1 MVGMRWLFQIP
12 KLKMSKQCVN
22 REETIKIKPST
33 WSIVHGRWSERTS
46 KLKRKVRSH
55 TTMIPVKLELHNFLA
70 YRDPDPLNLEG
81 IHVACISG
89 ENGAGKSS
97 LLDAIT
103 WALWGKARSPSA
115 DDLIYQNLR
124 ETRVAL
130 EFEMAGTRYLVI
142 RQRSI
147 EKKTALSLLEL
158 QVWDPAAGSWRGLS
172 EATMRGTQ
180 DRIDHLLRMDYD
192 TFINSA
198 LLAQGHA
205 DEFTA
210 KPPFQRTQIL
220 AAILGLDRWE
230 RFEERAKEKIRQNR
244 EKAERIENRMTEME
258 RELSRRD
265 EYERQLA
272 DAEKQAGVDTKI
284 LAELE
289 KSWAA
294 IEQQRAVRAD
304 LERQAEETARRSQT
318 AERELN
324 DARMEWE
331 GLGRRADP
339 AALEKQAAETGAERE
354 ALALRQIEREKI
366 QTQIHE
372 LSGLIGTLRGEN
384 DALAPQTEP
393 LKKRLETLETST
405 APECPTCGRPLTPEH
420 RKRVVEELK
429 REISTRREK
438 YKSNTARLKD
448 LAAEL
453 EALQKDSSALQ
464 AALQALPALERK
476 LAEMESSLKAA
487 KDAQA
492 KLPAAQERVARWQK
506 TLLDENASFKKIQDQ
521 LGKAGAG
528 LADSESLRG
537 RLERARLEKRLADE
551 RVGGARQILAALD
564 EIARQREAGRA
575 ELDGVRRGM
584 SVFEEL
590 REAFGKRGV
599 PTMIIETV
607 VPEVEL
613 EANRLLSEMSG
624 GRMRLRM
631 ETQRE
636 TKSGDARD
644 TLELK
649 ISDEL
654 GTRAYEMYS
663 GGEAFRIN
671 FAVRIALSKLLAR
684 RAGAQL
690 RALFIDEGFGTQ
702 DSAGRE
708 RLVAAIQSVQNDFDR
723 ILVITHLDE
732 LRDAFPA
739 RIEVTKTPAGSN
751 VRVL

>member
-1 MVGMRWLFQIP
+1 
-12 KLKMSKQCVN
+12 
-22 REETIKIKPST
+22 
-33 WSIVHGRWSERTS
+33 
-46 KLKRKVRSH
+46 
-55 TTMIPVKLELHNFLA
+55 MIPVKLELHNFLA
-70 YRDPDPLNLEG
+70 YRDPDPLSFEG

-103 WALWGKARSPSA
+103 WALWGKARSQSA

-130 EFEMAGTRYLVI
+130 EFEMAGVRYLVI

-158 QVWDPAAGSWRGLS
+158 QAWDPKAAEWRGMS

-180 DRIDHLLRMDYD
+180 ERIDRILRLDYD

-198 LLAQGHA
+198 LLSQGRA

-230 RFEERAKEKIRQNR
+230 RFEERAKEKARRSR
-244 EKAERIENRMTEME
+244 ESIDRIEARRMEME
-258 RELSRRD
+258 RELARKE
-265 EYERQLA
+265 EYALQLKEAGKQA
-272 DAEKQAGVDTKI
+272 DAEGKG

-289 KSWAA
+289 KAWAA
-294 IEQQRAVRAD
+294 VEQQRAARAEF
-304 LERQAEETARRSQT
+304 ERQAEEAARRSHS
-318 AERELN
+318 ARRELEEARAEL
-324 DARMEWE
+324 DALVK
-331 GLGRRADP
+331 GADP
-339 AALEKQAAETGAERE
+339 AALETQAEGIRAERE
-354 ALALRQIEREKI
+354 KLAARQTGQVKI
-366 QTQIHE
+366 QAQIHE
-372 LSGLIGTLRGEN
+372 LSGLMGTLRGEN

-393 LKKRLETLETST
+393 LKKRLETLEIST
-405 APECPTCGRPLTPEH
+405 APECPTCGQPLTPAH
-420 RKRVVEELK
+420 RRRVMEELK
-429 REISTRREK
+429 LEIETRRAK

-448 LAAEL
+448 LDAEL
-453 EALQKDSSALQ
+453 KALQKDSAEAQ
-464 AALQALPALERK
+464 AALAALSVLERK
-476 LAEMESSLKAA
+476 LAEAESAVKAA
-487 KDAQA
+487 QASRA
-492 KLPAAQERVARWQK
+492 KLPAAQDRMARWQK
-506 TLLDENASFKKIQDQ
+506 ALLEEEASGKKIQAE
-521 LGKAGAG
+521 LGRAGAG
-528 LADSESLRG
+528 LVDSENLRG
-537 RLERARLEKRLADE
+537 RLEQARLAKRLADE
-551 RVGGARQILAALD
+551 RVGGARQRLAALE
-564 EIARQREAGRA
+564 EIARQREAAGS
-575 ELDGVRRGM
+575 ELEGLRR
-584 SVFEEL
+584 SLSLFEEL

-607 VPEVEL
+607 VPELEL
-613 EANRLLSEMSG
+613 EANRLLSDMSG
-624 GRMRLRM
+624 GRMRMRM

-636 TKSGDARD
+636 TKTGDSRD

-708 RLVAAIQSVQNDFDR
+708 RLVAAIQSIQNDFDR

-739 RIEVTKTPAGSN
+739 RIEVTKTPSGSN
-751 VRVL
+751 VRVV

>member
-1 MVGMRWLFQIP
+1 
-12 KLKMSKQCVN
+12 
-22 REETIKIKPST
+22 
-33 WSIVHGRWSERTS
+33 
-46 KLKRKVRSH
+46 
-55 TTMIPVKLELHNFLA
+55 MIPVKLELHNFLA

-115 DDLIYQNLR
+115 DDLIYQNLK
-124 ETRVAL
+124 ETRVGL
-130 EFEMAGTRYLVI
+130 EFEMAGARYLVI

-147 EKKTALSLLEL
+147 EKKTAMSLLEL
-158 QVWDPAAGSWRGLS
+158 QVWDGGAEDWRSLS
-172 EATMRGTQ
+172 ESTIRGTQ
-180 DRIDHLLRMDYD
+180 ERIDRLLRLDYD

-198 LLAQGHA
+198 LLSQGRA

-230 RFEERAKEKIRQNR
+230 RYEDRAKEKIRQCR
-244 EKAERIENRMTEME
+244 AKIDRLEARRTEME
-258 RELSRRD
+258 RELARRA
-265 EYERQLA
+265 EYERQLKEAEARAEA
-272 DAEKQAGVDTKI
+272 DGKS

-289 KSWAA
+289 KAWTAV
-294 IEQQRAVRAD
+294 EQRRTARAD
-304 LERQAEETARRSQT
+304 LERRAEETARRSRS
-318 AERELN
+318 AERELD
-324 DARMEWE
+324 DARKELE
-331 GLGRRADP
+331 ALGRGADP
-339 AALEKQAAETGAERE
+339 AALEGQAAGARAERE
-354 ALALRQIEREKI
+354 ALALRQGEREKI
-366 QTQIHE
+366 QIQIRE
-372 LSGLIGTLRGEN
+372 LSGLMGTLRGEN

-393 LKKRLETLETST
+393 LKKRLETLETTT
-405 APECPTCGRPLTPEH
+405 APECPTCGQPLTADH
-420 RKRVVEELK
+420 RRKVVAELK
-429 REISTRREK
+429 REIDSRRAK
-438 YKSNTARLKD
+438 YKSNAARLKD
-448 LAAEL
+448 LEAEL
-453 EALQKDSSALQ
+453 QALQKDSAALQ
-464 AALQALPALERK
+464 AALQALPALERR
-476 LAEMESSLKAA
+476 LAEMESALKSA

-492 KLPAAQERVARWQK
+492 KIPAAQERVTRWRK
-506 TLLDENASFKKIQDQ
+506 ALLEENTSAGKIQDQ
-521 LGKAGAG
+521 LKKTSAG
-528 LADSESLRG
+528 LEDAEALRG
-537 RLERARLEKRLADE
+537 RLEQARLEKRLADE
-551 RVGGARQILAALD
+551 RVGGARQILAALE
-564 EIARQREAGRA
+564 EIARQQEAGRM
-575 ELDGVRRGM
+575 ELEALRREL
-584 SVFEEL
+584 SVCEEL
-590 REAFGKRGV
+590 RDAFGKRGV
-599 PTMIIETV
+599 PTMVIETV
-607 VPEVEL
+607 VPEVEQ

-636 TKSGDARD
+636 TKSGEARD
-644 TLELK
+644 TLELN

-702 DSAGRE
+702 DAAGRE
-708 RLVAAIQSVQNDFDR
+708 RLVAAIQSIQNDFDR

-739 RIEVTKTPAGSN
+739 RIEVTKSPSGSN

>member
-1 MVGMRWLFQIP
+1 
-12 KLKMSKQCVN
+12 
-22 REETIKIKPST
+22 
-33 WSIVHGRWSERTS
+33 
-46 KLKRKVRSH
+46 
-55 TTMIPVKLELHNFLA
+55 MIPVKLELHNFLA

-115 DDLIYQNLR
+115 DDLIYQNQR

-158 QVWDPAAGSWRGLS
+158 QVWDPAVNAWRGMS

-180 DRIDHLLRMDYD
+180 ERIDRLLRLDYD

-198 LLAQGHA
+198 FLSQGRA

-210 KPPFQRTQIL
+210 KPPFQRIQIL

-230 RFEERAKEKIRQNR
+230 RFEERAKEKVRQSR
-244 EKAERIENRMTEME
+244 EKIERIEARRTEME
-258 RELSRRD
+258 RELARRQ
-265 EYERQLA
+265 EYELQLKEAAGQAEA
-272 DAEKQAGVDTKI
+272 DGKT
-284 LAELE
+284 LAELD
-289 KSWAA
+289 KAWAA
-294 IEQQRAVRAD
+294 FEQQRAARTE
-304 LERQAEETARRSQT
+304 LERQAEETARRSQS
-318 AERELN
+318 AGREL
-324 DARMEWE
+324 DEARAELE
-331 GLGRRADP
+331 ALGKTADP
-339 AALEKQAAETGAERE
+339 AALEARAAG
-354 ALALRQIEREKI
+354 LRIERGELAARPSEQARI
-366 QTQIHE
+366 QAQIHE
-372 LSGLIGTLRGEN
+372 LGGLMGTLRGEN

-393 LKKRLETLETST
+393 HKKRLEALETST
-405 APECPTCGRPLTPEH
+405 APECPTCGQPLTPAH
-420 RKRVVEELK
+420 RKRVMAEL
-429 REISTRREK
+429 RGEIDSRRVK
-438 YKSNTARLKD
+438 YKSNAARLKD

-453 EALQKDSSALQ
+453 EAVQKDAAAIQ
-464 AALQALPALERK
+464 AALQTLPALERN
-476 LAEMESSLKAA
+476 LAEAESALKTAQA
-487 KDAQA
+487 AQA
-492 KLPAAQERVARWQK
+492 KIPAAQERVARWQK
-506 TLLDENASFKKIQDQ
+506 ALLEETASAKKIQDQ
-521 LGKAGAG
+521 LGKAGAERT
-528 LADSESLRG
+528 DSESLRR
-537 RLERARLEKRLADE
+537 RLEDARLAKRLADE
-551 RVGGARQILAALD
+551 RVGGARQILAALE
-564 EIARQREAGRA
+564 EIARQRDAGASELEALR
-575 ELDGVRRGM
+575 LRL
-584 SVFEEL
+584 SVLEDL

-607 VPEVEL
+607 VPELEL
-613 EANRLLSEMSG
+613 EANRLLSEMSD

-636 TKSGDARD
+636 TKTGEARD

-684 RAGAQL
+684 RSGAQL

-708 RLVAAIQSVQNDFDR
+708 RLVAAIQSIQNDFDR

-739 RIEVTKTPAGSN
+739 RIEVTKTPSGSN
-751 VRVL
+751 VRVV

>member
-1 MVGMRWLFQIP
+1 
-12 KLKMSKQCVN
+12 
-22 REETIKIKPST
+22 
-33 WSIVHGRWSERTS
+33 
-46 KLKRKVRSH
+46 
-55 TTMIPVKLELHNFLA
+55 MIPVKLELHNFLA

-115 DDLIYQNLR
+115 DDLIYQNLK

-130 EFEMAGTRYLVI
+130 EFEMAGERYLVI

-158 QVWDPAAGSWRGLS
+158 QVWDGAAGSWRGLS
-172 EATMRGTQ
+172 EPTMRGTQ
-180 DRIDHLLRMDYD
+180 ERIDHLLRLDYD

-198 LLAQGHA
+198 LLSQGRA

-230 RFEERAKEKIRQNR
+230 RYEERAKEKIRQAR
-244 EKAERIENRMTEME
+244 EKIGRLEARGTEME
-258 RELSRRD
+258 RELSRRA
-265 EYERQLA
+265 EYERQLTEAETKAAA
-272 DAEKQAGVDTKI
+272 DGKS
-284 LAELE
+284 LAEIE
-289 KSWAA
+289 KAWAA
-294 IEQQRAVRAD
+294 VEQRRTARAE
-304 LERQAEETARRSQT
+304 LERQAEETARRSRS
-318 AERELN
+318 AERELG
-324 DARMEWE
+324 DARAELDA
-331 GLGRRADP
+331 LGRAADP
-339 AALEKQAAETGAERE
+339 AALEKQAAGIRAERE
-354 ALALRQIEREKI
+354 ALALRQGEREKI
-366 QTQIHE
+366 HTQIHE
-372 LSGLIGTLRGEN
+372 LSGLMGTLRGEN

-405 APECPTCGRPLTPEH
+405 APECPTCGQPLTAEH
-420 RKRVVEELK
+420 RKRVVGELK
-429 REISTRREK
+429 REIDSRREK
-438 YKSNTARLKD
+438 YKSNAARLKD
-448 LAAEL
+448 LDAEL
-453 EALQKDSSALQ
+453 KALQKDSADMQTAL
-464 AALQALPALERK
+464 LALPEMERK
-476 LAEMESSLKAA
+476 LAEMESALKAA
-487 KDAQA
+487 KHSQA
-492 KLPAAQERVARWQK
+492 KIPAAQERVARWQK
-506 TLLDENASFKKIQDQ
+506 ALSEENSSGKKIQDQ
-521 LGKAGAG
+521 IEKAGAG
-528 LADSESLRG
+528 LADSEALRG
-537 RLERARLEKRLADE
+537 RLEQARLEKRLSDE
-551 RVGGARQILAALD
+551 RVGGARQILAALE
-564 EIARQREAGRA
+564 EIARQQEAGRA
-575 ELDGVRRGM
+575 ELDGVRRGL

-590 REAFGKRGV
+590 RDAFGKRGV
-599 PTMIIETV
+599 PTMVIETV
-607 VPEVEL
+607 VPEVEQ
-613 EANRLLSEMSG
+613 EANRLLAEMSG

-708 RLVAAIQSVQNDFDR
+708 RLVAAIQSIQNDFDR

-739 RIEVTKTPAGSN
+739 RIEVTKTPSGSN
-751 VRVL
+751 VRVV

>member
-1 MVGMRWLFQIP
+1 
-12 KLKMSKQCVN
+12 
-22 REETIKIKPST
+22 
-33 WSIVHGRWSERTS
+33 
-46 KLKRKVRSH
+46 
-55 TTMIPVKLELHNFLA
+55 MIPVKLELHNFLA

-103 WALWGKARSPSA
+103 WALWGKARSASA

-130 EFEMAGTRYLVI
+130 EFDMSGTRYLVI

-158 QVWDPAAGSWRGLS
+158 QVWDPAASAWRGLS
-172 EATMRGTQ
+172 DATMRATQ
-180 DRIDHLLRMDYD
+180 DRIDRILRLDYD

-198 LLAQGHA
+198 LLSQGRA

-210 KPPFQRTQIL
+210 KPPFQRIQIL

-230 RFEERAKEKIRQNR
+230 RFEERAKEKIRQSR
-244 EKAERIENRMTEME
+244 EKIDRLEARRTEME
-258 RELSRRD
+258 RELARRH
-265 EYERQLA
+265 EYEQQLK
-272 DAEKQAGVDTKI
+272 DAAGQAEAEGKI
-284 LAELE
+284 LGELE
-289 KSWAA
+289 KAWAA
-294 IEQQRAVRAD
+294 VEQQRAARTE
-304 LERQAEETARRSQT
+304 LERQADETARRMRS
-318 AERELN
+318 AEGELKEARTEL
-324 DARMEWE
+324 DA
-331 GLGRRADP
+331 LAQNTDP
-339 AALEKQAAETGAERE
+339 AAQEARAAQIRAERE
-354 ALALRQIEREKI
+354 ALAARQAEQARTLS
-366 QTQIHE
+366 QTHE
-372 LSGLIGTLRGEN
+372 LSGLMGTLRGEN
-384 DALAPQTEP
+384 EALAPQTEP

-405 APECPTCGRPLTPEH
+405 APECPTCGQPLTPAH
-420 RKRVVEELK
+420 RKRVMDELK
-429 REISTRREK
+429 AEIESRRAK

-453 EALQKDSSALQ
+453 EALQKDSASLQ
-464 AALQALPALERK
+464 AALQTLPALERK
-476 LAEMESSLKAA
+476 LAEAESALKAA
-487 KDAQA
+487 QAARA

-506 TLLDENASFKKIQDQ
+506 TLLEETASAKKIQEQ
-521 LGKAGAG
+521 LGKAGAE
-528 LADSESLRG
+528 LADSEGLRR
-537 RLERARLEKRLADE
+537 RLEDARLAKRLADE
-551 RVGGARQILAALD
+551 RVGGARQILAALE
-564 EIARQREAGRA
+564 EIARQREAGA
-575 ELDGVRRGM
+575 SELEALRRSL
-584 SVFEEL
+584 SVFEDL

-607 VPEVEL
+607 VPELEL

-636 TKSGDARD
+636 TKTGDARD
-644 TLELK
+644 TLELN

-708 RLVAAIQSVQNDFDR
+708 RLVAAIQSIQNDFDR

-732 LRDAFPA
+732 LRDAFPV
-739 RIEVTKTPAGSN
+739 RIEVTKTPSGSN
-751 VRVL
+751 VRVR

>member
-1 MVGMRWLFQIP
+1 
-12 KLKMSKQCVN
+12 
-22 REETIKIKPST
+22 
-33 WSIVHGRWSERTS
+33 
-46 KLKRKVRSH
+46 
-55 TTMIPVKLELHNFLA
+55 MIPVKLELHNFLA

-115 DDLIYQNLR
+115 DDLIYQNQR

-158 QVWDPAAGSWRGLS
+158 QVWDPAVNAWRGMS

-180 DRIDHLLRMDYD
+180 ERIDRLLRLDYD

-198 LLAQGHA
+198 FLSQGRA

-210 KPPFQRTQIL
+210 KPPFQRIQIL

-230 RFEERAKEKIRQNR
+230 RFEERAKEKVRQSR
-244 EKAERIENRMTEME
+244 EKIERIEARRTEME
-258 RELSRRD
+258 RELARRQ
-265 EYERQLA
+265 EYELQLKEAAGQAEA
-272 DAEKQAGVDTKI
+272 DGKT

-289 KSWAA
+289 KAWAA
-294 IEQQRAVRAD
+294 FEQQRAARTE
-304 LERQAEETARRSQT
+304 LERQAEETARRSQS
-318 AERELN
+318 AGREL
-324 DARMEWE
+324 DEARAELE
-331 GLGRRADP
+331 ALVKAADP
-339 AALEKQAAETGAERE
+339 AALEARAAGLRTERGELAARPSEQAR
-354 ALALRQIEREKI
+354 I
-366 QTQIHE
+366 QAQIHE
-372 LSGLIGTLRGEN
+372 LGGLMGTLRGEN

-393 LKKRLETLETST
+393 LKKRLEALETST
-405 APECPTCGRPLTPEH
+405 APECPTCGQPLTPAH
-420 RKRVVEELK
+420 RKRVMAEL
-429 REISTRREK
+429 RGEIDSRRVK
-438 YKSNTARLKD
+438 YKSNAARLKD

-453 EALQKDSSALQ
+453 EAVQKDAAAIQ
-464 AALQALPALERK
+464 AALQTLPALERN
-476 LAEMESSLKAA
+476 LAEAESALKTAQA
-487 KDAQA
+487 AQA
-492 KLPAAQERVARWQK
+492 KIPAAQERVARWQK
-506 TLLDENASFKKIQDQ
+506 ALLEETASAKKIQDQ
-521 LGKAGAG
+521 LGKAGAERT
-528 LADSESLRG
+528 DSESLRR
-537 RLERARLEKRLADE
+537 RLEDARLAKRLADE
-551 RVGGARQILAALD
+551 RVGGARQILAALE
-564 EIARQREAGRA
+564 EIARQRDAGASELEALR
-575 ELDGVRRGM
+575 LRL
-584 SVFEEL
+584 SVLEDL

-607 VPEVEL
+607 VPELEL
-613 EANRLLSEMSG
+613 EANRLLSEMSD

-636 TKSGDARD
+636 TKTGEARD

-684 RAGAQL
+684 RSGAQL

-708 RLVAAIQSVQNDFDR
+708 RLVAAIQSIQNDFDR

-739 RIEVTKTPAGSN
+739 RIEVTKTPSGSN
-751 VRVL
+751 VRVV

>member
-1 MVGMRWLFQIP
+1 
-12 KLKMSKQCVN
+12 
-22 REETIKIKPST
+22 
-33 WSIVHGRWSERTS
+33 
-46 KLKRKVRSH
+46 
-55 TTMIPVKLELHNFLA
+55 MIPVKLELHNFLA

-124 ETRVAL
+124 ETRVGL
-130 EFEMAGTRYLVI
+130 EFDMAGTRYLVI

-147 EKKTALSLLEL
+147 EKKTPLSLLEL
-158 QVWDPAAGSWRGLS
+158 QAWDPDAGAWRGLS
-172 EATMRGTQ
+172 EPTMRGTQ
-180 DRIDHLLRMDYD
+180 ERIDHLLRLDYD

-230 RFEERAKEKIRQNR
+230 RFEERAKEEIRALR
-244 EKAERIENRMTEME
+244 EKAGRIEGRMAEME
-258 RELSRRD
+258 RELDRRG

-272 DAEKQAGVDTKI
+272 DAEKRAAAEAKTLAGLETAW
-284 LAELE
+284 AEVE
-289 KSWAA
+289 RRKAA
-294 IEQQRAVRAD
+294 RVE
-304 LERQAEETARRSQT
+304 LERQAEEAARRSRS
-318 AERELN
+318 AERELQE
-324 DARMEWE
+324 ARAELDS
-331 GLGRRADP
+331 LGRSADS
-339 AALEKQAAETGAERE
+339 AALEKRAGEIRAERQN
-354 ALALRQIEREKI
+354 LVRRQDEQGKF
-366 QTQIHE
+366 QAQIHE
-372 LSGLIGTLRGEN
+372 LSGLMGKLRGEN
-384 DALAPQTEP
+384 DTLGPQTEP
-393 LKKRLETLETST
+393 LKKRLEALETST
-405 APECPTCGRPLTPEH
+405 TPECPTCGQPLTPEH
-420 RKRVVEELK
+420 RRRVMEELQ
-429 REISTRREK
+429 REINTRRDT
-438 YKSNTARLKD
+438 YKSNAGRLKD

-453 EALQKDSSALQ
+453 EALQKDSAALQ
-464 AALQALPALERK
+464 ADLQALPALERK
-476 LAEMESSLKAA
+476 LAETESALKSARE
-487 KDAQA
+487 AQA
-492 KLPAAQERVARWQK
+492 KIPAAQERVARWQK
-506 TLLDENASFKKIQDQ
+506 AMSEESTSWKNFQDQ
-521 LGKAGAG
+521 LGKAGSAP
-528 LADSESLRG
+528 ADSEALRG
-537 RLERARLEKRLADE
+537 RLEQARLEKRLADE
-551 RVGGARQILAALD
+551 RVGGARQILAAL
-564 EIARQREAGRA
+564 EELGRQREESRS
-575 ELDGVRRGM
+575 ELEGARCGL
-584 SVFEEL
+584 SIAEEL

-624 GRMRLRM
+624 GSMRLRM

-636 TKSGDARD
+636 TKTGDARD

-702 DSAGRE
+702 DAAGRE
-708 RLVAAIQSVQNDFDR
+708 RLVAAIQSIQNDFDR

-739 RIEVTKTPAGSN
+739 RIEVTKTPSGST

>member
-1 MVGMRWLFQIP
+1 
-12 KLKMSKQCVN
+12 
-22 REETIKIKPST
+22 
-33 WSIVHGRWSERTS
+33 
-46 KLKRKVRSH
+46 
-55 TTMIPVKLELHNFLA
+55 MIPVKLELHNFLA

-130 EFEMAGTRYLVI
+130 EFEMAGVRYLAI

-158 QVWDPAAGSWRGLS
+158 QVWDPAANSWRGLS

-180 DRIDHLLRMDYD
+180 DRIDRLLRLDYD

-198 LLAQGHA
+198 LLSQGHA

-210 KPPFQRTQIL
+210 KPPFQRIQIL

-230 RFEERAKEKIRQNR
+230 RFEERAKEKVRQSR
-244 EKAERIENRMTEME
+244 EKIERIEARRMEME
-258 RELSRRD
+258 RELARKQ
-265 EYERQLA
+265 EYELQMKEAAKQA
-272 DAEKQAGVDTKI
+272 DAEGKA

-289 KSWAA
+289 KAWAA
-294 IEQQRAVRAD
+294 VEQQRAARTE
-304 LERQAEETARRSQT
+304 LERQAEETARRSQ
-318 AERELN
+318 AARRELDEARTEL
-324 DARMEWE
+324 DALAKSAE
-331 GLGRRADP
+331 P
-339 AALEKQAAETGAERE
+339 AALETLTAGIRAERE
-354 ALALRQIEREKI
+354 ALAARPSEQARI

-372 LSGLIGTLRGEN
+372 LSGMMGTLRGESE
-384 DALAPQTEP
+384 ALAPQTEP
-393 LKKRLETLETST
+393 LKKRLETLEIST
-405 APECPTCGRPLTPEH
+405 APECPTCGQPLTPAH
-420 RKRVVEELK
+420 RKRVMDEL
-429 REISTRREK
+429 RSEIESRRAK
-438 YKSNTARLKD
+438 YKANAARLKD
-448 LAAEL
+448 LTVEL
-453 EALQKDSSALQ
+453 DALQKDSTSIL
-464 AALQALPALERK
+464 AALQTLPALERK
-476 LAEMESSLKAA
+476 LAEAESALKTAQA
-487 KDAQA
+487 AQA
-492 KLPAAQERVARWQK
+492 KIPAAQERAARWQK
-506 TLLDENASFKKIQDQ
+506 TLFEETASQKNIQDQ
-521 LGKAGAG
+521 LGKAGAE
-528 LADSESLRG
+528 LADSESLRR
-537 RLERARLEKRLADE
+537 RLDDARLAKRLADE
-551 RVGGARQILAALD
+551 RVGGARQILAALE
-564 EIARQREAGRA
+564 EIARQREAGA
-575 ELDGVRRGM
+575 SELEDLRRSL
-584 SVFEEL
+584 SVFEDL

-607 VPEVEL
+607 VPELEL

-636 TKSGDARD
+636 TKTGDARD

-732 LRDAFPA
+732 LRDAFPV
-739 RIEVTKTPAGSN
+739 RIEVTKTPSGSN

>member
-1 MVGMRWLFQIP
+1 
-12 KLKMSKQCVN
+12 
-22 REETIKIKPST
+22 
-33 WSIVHGRWSERTS
+33 
-46 KLKRKVRSH
+46 
-55 TTMIPVKLELHNFLA
+55 MIPVKLELHNFLA

-103 WALWGKARSPSA
+103 WALWGKARSASA
-115 DDLIYQNLR
+115 DDLIYQNQR

-130 EFEMAGTRYLVI
+130 EFEMSGTRYLVI

-158 QVWDPAAGSWRGLS
+158 QVWDPAADSWRGLS
-172 EATMRGTQ
+172 DATMRATQ
-180 DRIDHLLRMDYD
+180 ERIDRLLRLDYD

-198 LLAQGHA
+198 LLSQGHA

-210 KPPFQRTQIL
+210 KPPFQRVQIL

-230 RFEERAKEKIRQNR
+230 RFEERAKEKVRQSR
-244 EKAERIENRMTEME
+244 EKIERLETRRTEME
-258 RELSRRD
+258 RELARRQ
-265 EYERQLA
+265 EYERQLEEA
-272 DAEKQAGVDTKI
+272 GKQAEAEGKI
-284 LAELE
+284 LGELE
-289 KSWAA
+289 KAWAA
-294 IEQQRAVRAD
+294 VEQQRAARTE
-304 LERQAEETARRSQT
+304 LERQADETARRMRS
-318 AERELN
+318 AEGELRESRAELE
-324 DARMEWE
+324 A
-331 GLGRRADP
+331 LAQSADP
-339 AALEKQAAETGAERE
+339 AAQETNAAKIRAERE
-354 ALALRQIEREKI
+354 ALAARQPEQARI
-366 QTQIHE
+366 QAQTHE
-372 LSGLIGTLRGEN
+372 LSGLMGTLRGEN
-384 DALAPQTEP
+384 EALAPQTEP

-405 APECPTCGRPLTPEH
+405 APECPTCGQPLTPAH
-420 RKRVVEELK
+420 RKRVMDELK
-429 REISTRREK
+429 SEIESRRAK

-448 LAAEL
+448 LTAEL
-453 EALQKDSSALQ
+453 EALQKDSAALQ

-476 LAEMESSLKAA
+476 LAEAESALKTA
-487 KDAQA
+487 KAAQA
-492 KLPAAQERVARWQK
+492 KIPAAQERVTRWQK
-506 TLLDENASFKKIQDQ
+506 TLLEETAAAKKIQEQ
-521 LGKAGAG
+521 IGKAGAE
-528 LADSESLRG
+528 LADTEGLRR
-537 RLERARLEKRLADE
+537 RLEEARLAKRLADE
-551 RVGGARQILAALD
+551 RVGGARQILAALE
-564 EIARQREAGRA
+564 EIARQREAGTA
-575 ELDGVRRGM
+575 ELETLRRGL
-584 SVFEEL
+584 SIFEDL

-607 VPEVEL
+607 VPELEL

-636 TKSGDARD
+636 TKTGDPRD

-708 RLVAAIQSVQNDFDR
+708 RLVAAIQSIQNDFDR

-739 RIEVTKTPAGSN
+739 RIEVTKTPSGSN
-751 VRVL
+751 VRVV

>member
-1 MVGMRWLFQIP
+1 
-12 KLKMSKQCVN
+12 
-22 REETIKIKPST
+22 
-33 WSIVHGRWSERTS
+33 
-46 KLKRKVRSH
+46 
-55 TTMIPVKLELHNFLA
+55 MIPVKLELHNFLA

-103 WALWGKARSPSA
+103 WALWGKARSASA

-124 ETRVAL
+124 ETRVGL
-130 EFEMAGTRYLVI
+130 EFEMTGTRYLVI

-158 QVWDPAAGSWRGLS
+158 QVWDPAANAWRGLS

-180 DRIDHLLRMDYD
+180 ERIDRLLRMDYD

-198 LLAQGHA
+198 MLSQGHA

-220 AAILGLDRWE
+220 ATILGLDRWSAYE
-230 RFEERAKEKIRQNR
+230 DRAKEKIRQSR
-244 EKAERIENRMTEME
+244 EKLGRVEGRLAEIE
-258 RELSRRD
+258 RELSRRG
-265 EYERQLA
+265 EYERQMA
-272 DAEKQAGVDTKI
+272 EAEKKADTDAKS

-289 KSWAA
+289 KAWAA
-294 IEQQRAVRAD
+294 VEQQRAARAEM
-304 LERQAEETARRSQT
+304 ERQAEETARRSQS
-318 AERELN
+318 AERELME
-324 DARMEWE
+324 ARAGREA
-331 GLGRRADP
+331 LGRNADP
-339 AALEKQAAETGAERE
+339 AALEKQAAGIRVDRE
-354 ALALRQIEREKI
+354 ALALRQTEQEKL
-366 QTQIHE
+366 QAQIHE
-372 LSGLIGTLRGEN
+372 LSGLMGTLRGEN

-393 LKKRLETLETST
+393 LKKRLETLETSIT
-405 APECPTCGRPLTPEH
+405 PECPTCGQPLTAEH
-420 RKRVVEELK
+420 RKRVVGELK
-429 REISTRREK
+429 REIDSRREK

-453 EALQKDSSALQ
+453 DALQKDSTALQ
-464 AALQALPALERK
+464 AALQTLPALERK
-476 LAEMESSLKAA
+476 LAEMESALKTA
-487 KDAQA
+487 KDVQA
-492 KLPAAQERVARWQK
+492 RIPAAQERVERWQK
-506 TLLDENASFKKIQDQ
+506 TFTEEAASVKKIQDQ
-521 LGKAGAG
+521 LGKASAG
-528 LADSESLRG
+528 LVHSESLRN
-537 RLERARLEKRLADE
+537 RLEQARLEKRLSDE
-551 RVGGARQILAALD
+551 RVGGARQILAALE
-564 EIARQREAGRA
+564 EIGRQQEAGRV
-575 ELDGVRRGM
+575 ELEGFRRGM

-590 REAFGKRGV
+590 RDAFGKRGV
-599 PTMIIETV
+599 PTMVIETV
-607 VPEVEL
+607 VPEVEQ

-671 FAVRIALSKLLAR
+671 FAIRIALSKLLAR

-708 RLVAAIQSVQNDFDR
+708 RLIAAIQSIQNDFDR

>member
-1 MVGMRWLFQIP
+1 
-12 KLKMSKQCVN
+12 
-22 REETIKIKPST
+22 
-33 WSIVHGRWSERTS
+33 
-46 KLKRKVRSH
+46 
-55 TTMIPVKLELHNFLA
+55 MIPVKLELHNFLA

-142 RQRSI
+142 RQRSL

-158 QVWDPAAGSWRGLS
+158 QVWDPEANAWRGMS

-180 DRIDHLLRMDYD
+180 ERIDRLLRLDYD

-198 LLAQGHA
+198 LLSQGRA

-210 KPPFQRTQIL
+210 KPPFQRIQIL

-230 RFEERAKEKIRQNR
+230 RFEERAKEKVRQSR
-244 EKAERIENRMTEME
+244 GKIERIEARRAEME
-258 RELSRRD
+258 RELARKQ
-265 EYERQLA
+265 EYEIQLKEAARQAEAEGQALA
-272 DAEKQAGVDTKI
+272 G
-284 LAELE
+284 LE
-289 KSWAA
+289 KAWASV
-294 IEQQRAVRAD
+294 ERQRAARTE
-304 LERQAEETARRSQT
+304 LERQAEETARRGLS
-318 AERELN
+318 ARHEL
-324 DARMEWE
+324 DEARTEWE
-331 GLGRRADP
+331 ALVKSADP
-339 AALEKQAAETGAERE
+339 AALEAQTAGIRAERE
-354 ALALRQIEREKI
+354 TLASRQSEQARI

-372 LSGLIGTLRGEN
+372 LGSMMGTLRGEN
-384 DALAPQTEP
+384 EALAPQTEP

-405 APECPTCGRPLTPEH
+405 APECPTCGQALTPAH
-420 RKRVVEELK
+420 RQRVMREL
-429 REISTRREK
+429 RGEIEGRRAK
-438 YKSNTARLKD
+438 YKTNAARLKD
-448 LAAEL
+448 LGAEL
-453 EALQKDSSALQ
+453 EALQKDAAAIQ
-464 AALQALPALERK
+464 AALQTLPALERK
-476 LAEMESSLKAA
+476 LAEAESALKTAQA
-487 KDAQA
+487 AQA
-492 KLPAAQERVARWQK
+492 KIPAAQERVARWQK
-506 TLLDENASFKKIQDQ
+506 ALLEETAAGKKIQDQ
-521 LGKAGAG
+521 LGKAGAD
-528 LADSESLRG
+528 LAESENLRS
-537 RLERARLEKRLADE
+537 RLEDARLAKRLADE
-551 RVGGARQILAALD
+551 RVGGARQILAALE
-564 EIARQREAGRA
+564 EIARQREAGA
-575 ELDGVRRGM
+575 SELDALRRGL
-584 SVFEEL
+584 SVFEDL
-590 REAFGKRGV
+590 REAFGKRGI

-607 VPEVEL
+607 VPELEL

-739 RIEVTKTPAGSN
+739 RIEVTKTPSGSN
-751 VRVL
+751 VRVV

>member
-1 MVGMRWLFQIP
+1 
-12 KLKMSKQCVN
+12 
-22 REETIKIKPST
+22 
-33 WSIVHGRWSERTS
+33 
-46 KLKRKVRSH
+46 
-55 TTMIPVKLELHNFLA
+55 MIPVKLELHNFLA
-70 YRDPDPLNLEG
+70 YRDPDVLSFEG

-115 DDLIYQNLR
+115 DDLIHQNR
-124 ETRVAL
+124 KETRVAL
-130 EFEMAGTRYLVI
+130 EFEMASDRYRVI

-147 EKKTALSLLEL
+147 EKKTALSLLDL
-158 QVWDPAAGSWRGLS
+158 QVWDPGSGSWRALS

-180 DRIDHLLRMDYD
+180 DRIDRLLRLDYD
-192 TFINSA
+192 TFVNSA
-198 LLAQGHA
+198 LLAQGRA

-230 RFEERAKEKIRQNR
+230 RYEERAKEKIRLAR
-244 EKAERIENRMTEME
+244 GKIERLETRRAEME
-258 RELSRRD
+258 REISRRG
-265 EYERQLA
+265 EYELQLK
-272 DAEKQAGVDTKI
+272 DAETRAAADGKS

-289 KSWAA
+289 TAWSA
-294 IEQQRAVRAD
+294 IEQRRIARAE
-304 LERQAEETARRSQT
+304 LERQAEETARRIQS
-318 AERELN
+318 AERELAE
-324 DARMEWE
+324 ARKEWSALE
-331 GLGRRADP
+331 RAADP
-339 AALEKQAAETGAERE
+339 AGLEQQAAAARAERE
-354 ALALRQIEREKI
+354 ALAARQGEREKI

-372 LSGLIGTLRGEN
+372 LSGLTGTLRGEN

-405 APECPTCGRPLTPEH
+405 SPECPTCGQPLTADH
-420 RKRVVEELK
+420 RRKVVEELK
-429 REISTRREK
+429 REIESRRTR
-438 YKSNTARLKD
+438 YKSNAARLKD
-448 LAAEL
+448 LEAEL
-453 EALQKDSSALQ
+453 QALQKDSSALQ
-464 AALQALPALERK
+464 AELATLPALERK
-476 LAEMESSLKAA
+476 LAELESAA
-487 KDAQA
+487 KTAREA
-492 KLPAAQERVARWQK
+492 RTKLPDAQERVARWRK
-506 TLLDENASFKKIQDQ
+506 TLLEEDTSGKKIQGQLDQ
-521 LGKAGAG
+521 AGAG
-528 LADSESLRG
+528 LADSEALRG
-537 RLERARLEKRLADE
+537 RLEQARLAKRMADE
-551 RVGGARQILAALD
+551 RVGGARQILAALG
-564 EIARQREAGRA
+564 EIERQLQAGKVELEGARREVS
-575 ELDGVRRGM
+575 L
-584 SVFEEL
+584 FEEL
-590 REAFGKRGV
+590 RDAFGKRGV
-599 PTMIIETV
+599 PTMVIETV
-607 VPEVEL
+607 VPEVEQ
-613 EANRLLSEMSG
+613 EANRLLAEMSG

-671 FAVRIALSKLLAR
+671 FAVRIALSRLLAR

-708 RLVAAIQSVQNDFDR
+708 RLVAAIQSIQNDFDR

-739 RIEVTKTPAGSN
+739 RIEVTKTPSGSN
-751 VRVL
+751 VRVV

>member
-1 MVGMRWLFQIP
+1 
-12 KLKMSKQCVN
+12 
-22 REETIKIKPST
+22 
-33 WSIVHGRWSERTS
+33 
-46 KLKRKVRSH
+46 
-55 TTMIPVKLELHNFLA
+55 MIPVKLELHNFLA

-130 EFEMAGTRYLVI
+130 EFEMAGVRYLVI

-158 QVWDPAAGSWRGLS
+158 QVWDPAANAWHGLA
-172 EATMRGTQ
+172 EPTMRGTQ
-180 DRIDHLLRMDYD
+180 DRIDRLLSLDYD

-210 KPPFQRTQIL
+210 KPPFQRIQIL
-220 AAILGLDRWE
+220 AAILGLGRWE
-230 RFEERAKEKIRQNR
+230 SYEERAKEKIRQTR
-244 EKAERIENRMTEME
+244 EKIDRIEARQTEMD
-258 RELSRRD
+258 RELARRE
-265 EYERQLA
+265 EYQRQLKE
-272 DAEKQAGVDTKI
+272 AEKQAEADAMD
-284 LAELE
+284 LAGLE

-294 IEQQRAVRAD
+294 VEQQRAARAE
-304 LERQAEETARRSQT
+304 LERQAEETMRRSHS

-324 DARMEWE
+324 DARAELDA
-331 GLGRRADP
+331 LGRSADP
-339 AALEKQAAETGAERE
+339 AALETQAFGIRAERE
-354 ALALRQIEREKI
+354 ALALRQAEQEEIRGQI
-366 QTQIHE
+366 QE
-372 LSGLIGTLRGEN
+372 LSGLMGALRGEN

-393 LKKRLETLETST
+393 LKQRLETLLAST
-405 APECPTCGRPLTPEH
+405 APECPTCGQPLTAAH
-420 RKRVVEELK
+420 RKRVVEELE
-429 REISTRREK
+429 REIGTRREK
-438 YKSNTARLKD
+438 YKSNAARLKD
-448 LAAEL
+448 LTAEL
-453 EALQKDSSALQ
+453 DALQKDSSALQ
-464 AALQALPALERK
+464 AALLTRPALERK
-476 LAEMESSLKAA
+476 LAELESALKSA

-492 KLPAAQERVARWQK
+492 KIPSAQERVARWQK
-506 TLLDENASFKKIQDQ
+506 AVLEENASAKKIQDQ
-521 LGKAGAG
+521 LGKAGAD
-528 LADSESLRG
+528 LAGSESLRG
-537 RLERARLEKRLADE
+537 RLEQARLAKRLADE
-551 RVGGARQILAALD
+551 RVGGARQRLGALE
-564 EIARQREAGRA
+564 EIARQREESLA
-575 ELDGVRRGM
+575 ELENLRCGV

-607 VPEVEL
+607 VPELEL
-613 EANRLLSEMSG
+613 EANRLLSEMSD

-708 RLVAAIQSVQNDFDR
+708 RLIAAIQSIQNDFDR

-739 RIEVTKTPAGSN
+739 RIEVTKSPSGSN
-751 VRVL
+751 IRVL

>member
-1 MVGMRWLFQIP
+1 
-12 KLKMSKQCVN
+12 
-22 REETIKIKPST
+22 
-33 WSIVHGRWSERTS
+33 
-46 KLKRKVRSH
+46 
-55 TTMIPVKLELHNFLA
+55 MIPVKLELHNFLA

-103 WALWGKARSPSA
+103 WALWGKARASSA
-115 DDLIYQNLR
+115 DDLIHQNLR

-158 QVWDPAAGSWRGLS
+158 QAWDPAAEAWRGLS
-172 EATMRGTQ
+172 ESTMRGTQ
-180 DRIDHLLRMDYD
+180 DRIDCLLRLDYD
-192 TFINSA
+192 TFVNSA
-198 LLAQGHA
+198 LLAQGRA

-230 RFEERAKEKIRQNR
+230 RFEERAKEEVRALR
-244 EKAERIENRMTEME
+244 EKAARIESRTAEME
-258 RELSRRD
+258 RELERRG

-272 DAEKQAGVDTKI
+272 EAEQRAGAEAKTLAQLETAWAEVERRKAAR
-284 LAELE
+284 AELE
-289 KSWAA
+289 R
-294 IEQQRAVRAD
+294 RAEDVV
-304 LERQAEETARRSQT
+304 RRSRS
-318 AERELN
+318 AERELQE
-324 DARMEWE
+324 ARAALEA
-331 GLGRRADP
+331 LGRGPDA
-339 AALEKQAAETGAERE
+339 AALEKQAGEIRAGRQ
-354 ALALRQIEREKI
+354 ALAGRQGEQGKV
-366 QTQIHE
+366 QAQIHE
-372 LSGLIGTLRGEN
+372 LSGLMGTLRGEN
-384 DALAPQTEP
+384 DTLGPQTEP

-405 APECPTCGRPLTPEH
+405 APECPTCGQPLTPEH
-420 RKRVVEELK
+420 RRRVMEELQ
-429 REISTRREK
+429 REIAARREK
-438 YKSNTARLKD
+438 YKTNAGRLKD

-453 EALQKDSSALQ
+453 EALQKDAAAIQ
-464 AALQALPALERK
+464 ADLQALPALERK
-476 LAEMESSLKAA
+476 LAEAESALKAA
-487 KDAQA
+487 REAQE
-492 KLPAAQERVARWQK
+492 KVPAAQERVARWQK
-506 TLLDENASFKKIQDQ
+506 ALAEESASRKKIQDQ
-521 LGKAGAG
+521 LGKAGSDR
-528 LADSESLRG
+528 ADAEALRG

-551 RVGGARQILAALD
+551 RVGGARQILAAL
-564 EIARQREAGRA
+564 EELGRQLEENSS
-575 ELDGVRRGM
+575 ELEGIRRGL
-584 SVFEEL
+584 SLAEEL

-599 PTMIIETV
+599 PTMIIETA
-607 VPEVEL
+607 VPEMEL

-708 RLVAAIQSVQNDFDR
+708 RLVAAIQSIQNDFDR

-739 RIEVTKTPAGSN
+739 RIEVTKTPSGSN